1 MMMST
6 PEAVAVWAV
15 VIELVWSH
23 TSHPASFSIRTHS
36 TGGGAQWNT
45 TAGTRSSMHT
55 LRWASVANGPKAVVS
70 MMKLIANGRAVKARV
85 EMINLRKISGG
96 EAPVANWP
104 NPPTLET
111 AAANDCTTIKPIPA
125 ETKGNTMRKRTVSF
139 E

>member
-6 PEAVAVWAV
+6 PEAIAACAVA
-15 VIELVWSH
+15 IELVCSH
-23 TSHPASFSIRTHS
+23 TSHDAAFSIRTHS
-36 TGGGAQWNT
+36 SGGGAQWNT

-85 EMINLRKISGG
+85 ELINLRKISGG

-104 NPPTLET
+104 NPPAFET
-111 AAANDCTTIKPIPA
+111 AAANDGTAMKPIPA
-125 ETKGNTMRKRTVSF
+125 ETKGNSMP
-139 E
+139 